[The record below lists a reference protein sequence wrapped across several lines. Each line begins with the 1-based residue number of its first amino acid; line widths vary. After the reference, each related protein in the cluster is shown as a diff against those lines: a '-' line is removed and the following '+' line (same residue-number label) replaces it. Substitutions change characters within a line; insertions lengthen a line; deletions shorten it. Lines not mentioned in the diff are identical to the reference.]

1 MLNLRLATADDAAA
15 ILNVYAPYID
25 TPISFE
31 TTVPTLAAFQERLG
45 KIMRTYPCL
54 VCEENGQVVGYA
66 YASAFGERAAYQWTA
81 VLSIYLMPQAQGRGI
96 GKALYRA
103 LIDLLRMQ
111 GIVTLCTIIALPNP
125 ASVRLHEQAGFVHMG
140 HFPAA
145 GYKLGAW
152 RDELWM
158 TMQLTKELQPPAP
171 VIPVGQL
178 DSIRVD
184 RLLLLQARTLQGRLR
199 G

>member
-1 MLNLRLATADDAAA
+1 MLTLRLATAADAAA
-15 ILNVYAPYID
+15 ILAVYAPYID
-25 TPISFE
+25 TAISFE
-31 TTVPTLAAFQERLG
+31 GTVPTLDVFQARLAA
-45 KIMRTYPCL
+45 IMDPYPCL
-54 VCEENGQVVGYA
+54 VCEEKGQVVGYA
-66 YASAFGERAAYQWTA
+66 YASAFGQRAAYQWTA

-103 LIDLLRMQ
+103 LIELLRMQ
-111 GIVTLCTIIALPNP
+111 GIVTLCAIIALPNP
-125 ASVRLHEQAGFVHMG
+125 ASIRLHEQAGFVHMG
-140 HFPAA
+140 RFPVA

-158 TMQLTKELQPPAP
+158 TLQLTDSLEAPAP

-178 DSIRVD
+178 DEGLVEGVLRQ
-184 RLLLLQARTLQGRLR
+184 QARTLQGRLR